1 MADFEVN
8 IDELG
13 GGEIHVIN
21 ARGYI
26 DTVTAPELEKYL
38 LELMRKKAYKLVVN
52 LKDVSYISSAGWGI
66 FVSELRDIRENG
78 GDLVLVEMS
87 PDVYDVY
94 ELMEFSSILKSFDTI
109 DESLRN
115 FGFTPKDP
123 SQVPADQKTAEASSA
138 QAAEPA
144 DAPVTEPASSGSD
157 MASADLN
164 AKILDVIKS
173 NPYFD
178 EKQIRSELNTPKYG
192 NHKVGF
198 FEIKKILKGL
208 GMDDSRKRF
217 EYGTKG

>member
-94 ELMEFSSILKSFDTI
+94 ELMEFSSILKSFDTL
-109 DESLRN
+109 DDSLRN

-123 SQVPADQKTAEASSA
+123 SQVPDDQKAAAASSS
-138 QAAEPA
+138 EPA
-144 DAPVTEPASSGSD
+144 MEPEADAQPESGNTG

-164 AKILDVIKS
+164 TKILDVIKN

-192 NHKVGF
+192 SQKVGF
-198 FEIKKILKGL
+198 FEIKKILKSL

-217 EYGTKG
+217 EYGTKA

>member
-1 MADFEVN
+1 MADFEVK
-8 IDELG
+8 IDTLA
-13 GGEIHVIN
+13 GGEVHVIN

-38 LELMRKKAYKLVVN
+38 QELMRKKAYKLVVN
-52 LKDVSYISSAGWGI
+52 LKNVSYISSAGWGI

-115 FGFTPKDP
+115 FGVTRKDP
-123 SQVPADQKTAEASSA
+123 SQIPDDQK
-138 QAAEPA
+138 QAAAASEPEKTA
-144 DAPVTEPASSGSD
+144 SAPSAGSGD
-157 MASADLN
+157 MASADVN
-164 AKILDVIKS
+164 TRILDIINS

-178 EKQIRSELNTPKYG
+178 EKQIRAELNTPRYG
-192 NHKVGF
+192 NYKVGF

-217 EYGTKG
+217 EYGTKSQ